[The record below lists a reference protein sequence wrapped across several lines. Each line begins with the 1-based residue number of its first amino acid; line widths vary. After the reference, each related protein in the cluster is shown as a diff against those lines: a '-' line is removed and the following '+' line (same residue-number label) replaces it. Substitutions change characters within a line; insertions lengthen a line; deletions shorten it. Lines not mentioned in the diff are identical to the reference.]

1 MAKAPI
7 VSKAELDASDYTN
20 LRDYLNAKRGLT
32 RKGGA
37 GPEYKPGREGKD
49 ADLGDKMSAAES
61 NAAAERF
68 GNKRAA
74 LSTTVDASAG
84 MMSPDM
90 DAAMR
95 RGYADLPAQAD
106 KPKAEPSFAEK
117 YLGRPDKES
126 RMAMRERAPKVVQ
139 KAMDAVGLKK
149 GGVVSSASKRADG
162 CATKGKTKG
171 RFV

>member
-7 VSKAELDASDYTN
+7 VSKAELDASEYTN

-32 RKGGA
+32 RKGGV

-49 ADLGDKMSAAES
+49 ADLGEKMSAAES
-61 NAAAERF
+61 NAAAGRF

-74 LSTTVDASAG
+74 LDTTVDASAG
-84 MMSPDM
+84 MQSPDM
-90 DAAMR
+90 AAAMR
-95 RGYADLPAQAD
+95 RGYADLPTQAE

-117 YLGRPDKES
+117 YLGRPNKE
-126 RMAMRERAPKVVQ
+126 ERAANRESFR
-139 KAMDAVGLKK
+139 KALGFKK
-149 GGVVSSASKRADG
+149 GGSVSSASSRADG
-162 CATKGKTKG
+162 CAVKGKTKG

>member
-1 MAKAPI
+1 MAKTPI
-7 VSKAELDASDYTN
+7 VSKAELEASDYTN

-49 ADLGDKMSAAES
+49 AELGESMSPAES

-68 GNKRAA
+68 GNRRAVA
-74 LSTTVDASAG
+74 PTIASAG
-84 MMSPDM
+84 MQSPDM
-90 DAAMR
+90 AAAMR
-95 RGYADLPAQAD
+95 EGYANLPSRAEAAQ
-106 KPKAEPSFAEK
+106 AEPSFAEK
-117 YLGRPDKES
+117 YLGRPNKE
-126 RMAMRERAPKVVQ
+126 ERA
-139 KAMDAVGLKK
+139 ANREGLRKFVKDKLGFKK

-162 CATKGKTKG
+162 CAQRGKTKG